1 MPFNGFNKKE
11 IQEQFNKVIKYSQN
25 LDEVNSDDL
34 FDRWFE
40 AKRDFIESFGGNLIV
55 ELPKKVTFD
64 LTEKEK
70 RKRIEDFL
78 TMVDYNYGNGEL
90 AQFIDIQKEG
100 FYQNEV
106 ISEFYTGDTKIPKG
120 MKLLKAFKFF
130 VNDEKT
136 LEEIQNAA
144 SMIIQEDKVS
154 GYLCLSVHPLDFIS
168 ASENCHKWHSCHA
181 LDGEYRAGNLSYMVD
196 KNTIMCYLRAE
207 KPDYKLP
214 NFPESV
220 PWNSKKWRVW
230 IYVSNDWDMLFAG
243 RQYPFSSKAGLDF
256 AKKEIIEPALKTFFT
271 DFTNQYFS
279 ARVDFTRNGKELMDH
294 ESVKG
299 KLMIVDGEMRKMNGD
314 IVKNANGSL
323 AFNDLLCSSTYVKPY
338 YAYRVVEREHWLVGK
353 RQWLGLKCTESDKF
367 IIGGKVKCL
376 CCGKNYLEN
385 NNSVICNDCWDKY
398 NDNDDND
405 ELYDLF

>member
-130 VNDEKT
+130 VKDEKI
-136 LEEIQNAA
+136 L
-144 SMIIQEDKVS
+144 K
-154 GYLCLSVHPLDFIS
+154 
-168 ASENCHKWHSCHA
+168 
-181 LDGEYRAGNLSYMVD
+181 
-196 KNTIMCYLRAE
+196 E
-207 KPDYKLP
+207 KTERKSH
-214 NFPESV
+214 FFQRFFC
-220 PWNSKKWRVW
+220 WNQK
-230 IYVSNDWDMLFAG
+230 
-243 RQYPFSSKAGLDF
+243 
-256 AKKEIIEPALKTFFT
+256 
-271 DFTNQYFS
+271 
-279 ARVDFTRNGKELMDH
+279 
-294 ESVKG
+294 
-299 KLMIVDGEMRKMNGD
+299 
-314 IVKNANGSL
+314 
-323 AFNDLLCSSTYVKPY
+323 
-338 YAYRVVEREHWLVGK
+338 
-353 RQWLGLKCTESDKF
+353 
-367 IIGGKVKCL
+367 
-376 CCGKNYLEN
+376 
-385 NNSVICNDCWDKY
+385 
-398 NDNDDND
+398 
-405 ELYDLF
+405 